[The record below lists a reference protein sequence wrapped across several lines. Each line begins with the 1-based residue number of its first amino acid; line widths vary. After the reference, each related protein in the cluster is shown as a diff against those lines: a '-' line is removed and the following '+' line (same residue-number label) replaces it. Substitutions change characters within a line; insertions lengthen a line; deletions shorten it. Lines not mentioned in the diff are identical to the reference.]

1 MRNNLVG
8 LVLEFAASNRIERL
22 SHVGD
27 GLFSL
32 LHDT

>member
-1 MRNNLVG
+1 MRNNLVE
-8 LVLEFAASNRIERL
+8 LALEFAAPNRIEGL